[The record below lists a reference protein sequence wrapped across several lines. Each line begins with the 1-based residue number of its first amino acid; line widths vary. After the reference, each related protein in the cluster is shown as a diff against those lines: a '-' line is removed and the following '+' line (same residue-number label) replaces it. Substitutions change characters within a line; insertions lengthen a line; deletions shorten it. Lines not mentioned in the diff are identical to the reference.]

1 MKSMYKF
8 NIGFMAIAGL
18 CTAFVSCKNEEFA
31 DVSEAQFPERV
42 EFVFPDEIKSLIYT
56 DELGNSNLPMLAG
69 ETVKL
74 GYEIYPENVT
84 FKDVTWTSSNE
95 SVATVSNEG
104 EVKAIEGDGTTFS
117 VIQLAPVAA
126 YSGSGIYKTLKVVVS
141 NTMVQAESV
150 NISSESLEVYAGETL
165 QLTASILPETSTYKT
180 VKWTS
185 SDESIATV
193 DANGLVTGIVNDKVN
208 ADVTITAT
216 TLDGSNVTGSIELTV
231 KQIVQPQEIT
241 IDQTYS
247 VENNYLIAIA
257 DKKVELDFTTV
268 PAECTLSLI
277 EWKSSDETIAT
288 VENGVVTFNQSG
300 IFGDV
305 TITATCPETGNSSE
319 IKLHLEEGLIR
330 ELFKDENNITWS
342 DAKQNG
348 NNSSTS
354 TEWHDGYVTV
364 TTYNQNATN
373 QRADFKCW
381 ESKTWIHAGK
391 YPLLA
396 IRWEDVLYKYADEG
410 ITKRQINLDTS
421 GTCNGAKYS
430 GNVGGSNNKWLHAY
444 ECSDGTYV
452 YVYDFSSQTFAT
464 GGLLPNNSI
473 AEFTTFQFKYADISP
488 ISHQLTYNVY
498 WVQTFKE
505 LSDIERYIE
514 SEGLTFEKTK

>member
-42 EFVFPDEIKSLIYT
+42 EFVYPDEIKSLIYT

-141 NTMVQAESV
+141 NTMVQAESINV
-150 NISSESLEVYAGETL
+150 SSESQEVYAGETL

-208 ADVTITAT
+208 ANVTITAT

-247 VENNYLIAIA
+247 VENNYLFAIA

-305 TITATCPETGNSSE
+305 TITATCPETGNSSD

-330 ELFKDENNITWS
+330 ELFKNENNITWS
-342 DAKQNG
+342 DAKQSGNG
-348 NNSSTS
+348 TSTS

-364 TTYNQNATN
+364 TTYKQNETKR
-373 QRADFKCW
+373 RADFKCW
-381 ESKTWIHAGK
+381 EPKTWLHAGK
-391 YPLLA
+391 YPIIA
-396 IRWEDVLYKYADEG
+396 IRMNDLKDVEG
-410 ITKRQINLDTS
+410 VTGRNITLDSS
-421 GTCNGAKYS
+421 GSCNGTKFS
-430 GNVGGSNNKWLHAY
+430 GGLNGNNNKWLHDY
-444 ECSDGTYV
+444 KCSDGTHV
-452 YVYDFSSQTFAT
+452 FIYDLTAQGFAT
-464 GGLLPNNSI
+464 GGKLPTTAV
-473 AEFTTFQFKYADISP
+473 AEFTTFQFKYADIVSTEELKYDV
-488 ISHQLTYNVY
+488 H
-498 WVQTFKE
+498 WVQTFKT
-505 LSDIERYIE
+505 IEDVQEYIE
-514 SEGLTFEKTK
+514 SEGLTYDVIK

>member
-1 MKSMYKF
+1 MKNLYKL
-8 NIGFMAIAGL
+8 NIGFVAFASL
-18 CTAFVSCKNEEFA
+18 CTAFVSCKNEDFA

-42 EFVFPDEIKSLIYT
+42 EFTFPDEIKSLIYT
-56 DELGNSNLPMLAG
+56 DELGNSNLPLLSG

-84 FKDVTWTSSNE
+84 YKDVTWTSSNE
-95 SVATVSNEG
+95 NIATVSDEG

-141 NTMVQAESV
+141 NTMVQAESINV
-150 NISSESLEVYAGETL
+150 SSESQEVYAGETL
-165 QLTASILPETSTYKT
+165 QLTASILPENSTYKT

-208 ADVTITAT
+208 ANVTITAT

-247 VENNYLIAIA
+247 VENNYLFAIA

-305 TITATCPETGNSSE
+305 TITATCPETGNSSD

-330 ELFKDENNITWS
+330 ELFKNENNITWS
-342 DAKQNG
+342 DAKQSGNG
-348 NNSSTS
+348 TSTS

-364 TTYNQNATN
+364 TTYKQNETKR
-373 QRADFKCW
+373 RADFKCW
-381 ESKTWIHAGK
+381 EPKTWLHAGK
-391 YPLLA
+391 YPIIA
-396 IRWEDVLYKYADEG
+396 IRMNDLKDVEG
-410 ITKRQINLDTS
+410 VTGRNITLDSS
-421 GTCNGAKYS
+421 GSCNGTKFS
-430 GNVGGSNNKWLHAY
+430 GGLNGNNNKWLHDY
-444 ECSDGTYV
+444 KCSDGTHV
-452 YVYDFSSQTFAT
+452 FIYDLTAQDFAT
-464 GGLLPNNSI
+464 GGKLPTTAV
-473 AEFTTFQFKYADISP
+473 AEFTTFQFKYADIVSTEELKYDV
-488 ISHQLTYNVY
+488 H
-498 WVQTFKE
+498 WVQTFKT
-505 LSDIERYIE
+505 IEDVQEYIE
-514 SEGLTFEKTK
+514 SEGLTYDVIK

>member
-1 MKSMYKF
+1 MKNLYKL
-8 NIGFMAIAGL
+8 NIGFVAFASL
-18 CTAFVSCKNEEFA
+18 CTAFVSCKNEDFA

-42 EFVFPDEIKSLIYT
+42 EFTFPDEIKSLIYT
-56 DELGNSNLPMLAG
+56 DELGNSNLPLLSG

-84 FKDVTWTSSNE
+84 YKDVTWTSSNE
-95 SVATVSNEG
+95 NIATVSDEG

-141 NTMVQAESV
+141 NTMVQAESINV
-150 NISSESLEVYAGETL
+150 SSESQEVYAGETL
-165 QLTASILPETSTYKT
+165 QLTASILPENSTYKT

-208 ADVTITAT
+208 ANVTITAT

-247 VENNYLIAIA
+247 VENNYLFAIA

-305 TITATCPETGNSSE
+305 TITATCPETGNSSD

-330 ELFKDENNITWS
+330 ELFKNENNITWS
-342 DAKQNG
+342 DAKQSGNG
-348 NNSSTS
+348 TSTS

-364 TTYNQNATN
+364 TTYKQNETKR
-373 QRADFKCW
+373 RADFKCW
-381 ESKTWIHAGK
+381 EPKTWLHAGK
-391 YPLLA
+391 YPIIA
-396 IRWEDVLYKYADEG
+396 IRMNDLKDVEG
-410 ITKRQINLDTS
+410 VTGRNITLDSS
-421 GTCNGAKYS
+421 GSCNGTKFS
-430 GNVGGSNNKWLHAY
+430 GGLNGNNNKWLHDY
-444 ECSDGTYV
+444 KCSDGTHV
-452 YVYDFSSQTFAT
+452 FIYDLTAQGFAT
-464 GGLLPNNSI
+464 GGKLPTTAV
-473 AEFTTFQFKYADISP
+473 AEFTTFQFKYADIVSTEELKYDV
-488 ISHQLTYNVY
+488 H
-498 WVQTFKE
+498 WVQTFKT
-505 LSDIERYIE
+505 IEDVQEYIE
-514 SEGLTFEKTK
+514 SEGLTYDVIK

>member
-1 MKSMYKF
+1 MKNLYKL
-8 NIGFMAIAGL
+8 NIGFVAFASL
-18 CTAFVSCKNEEFA
+18 CTAFVSCKNEDFA

-42 EFVFPDEIKSLIYT
+42 EFTFPDEIKSLIYT
-56 DELGNSNLPMLAG
+56 DELGNSNLPLLSG

-117 VIQLAPVAA
+117 IIQLAPVAA
-126 YSGSGIYKTLKVVVS
+126 YSGSGMYKTLKVVVS
-141 NTMVQAESV
+141 NTMVQAESINV
-150 NISSESLEVYAGETL
+150 SSESQEVYAGETL
-165 QLTASILPETSTYKT
+165 QLTASILPENSTYKT
-180 VKWTS
+180 VKWSS
-185 SDESIATV
+185 SDESVAIV
-193 DANGLVTGIVNDKVN
+193 DENGLVTGIVNDKVN
-208 ADVTITAT
+208 ANVTITAT

-247 VENNYLIAIA
+247 VENNYLFAIA

-330 ELFKDENNITWS
+330 ELFKNENNITWS
-342 DAKQNG
+342 DAKQSGNG
-348 NNSSTS
+348 TSTS

-364 TTYNQNATN
+364 TTYKQNETKR
-373 QRADFKCW
+373 RADFKCW
-381 ESKTWIHAGK
+381 EPKTWLHAGK
-391 YPLLA
+391 YPIIA
-396 IRWEDVLYKYADEG
+396 IRMNDLNDVEG
-410 ITKRQINLDTS
+410 VTGRNITLDSS
-421 GTCNGAKYS
+421 GSCNGTKFS
-430 GNVGGSNNKWLHAY
+430 GGLNGNNNQWLHDY
-444 ECSDGTYV
+444 KCSDGTHV
-452 YVYDFSSQTFAT
+452 FIYDLTAQGFAT
-464 GGLLPNNSI
+464 GGKLPTTAL
-473 AEFTTFQFKYADISP
+473 AEFATLQFKYADIVSTEE
-488 ISHQLTYNVY
+488 LKYNVY
-498 WVQTFKE
+498 WVQTFKT
-505 LSDIERYIE
+505 IEEVQQFIA
-514 SEGLTFEKTK
+514 SENLTYEVIK

>member
-1 MKSMYKF
+1 MKNLYKL
-8 NIGFMAIAGL
+8 NIGFVAFASL
-18 CTAFVSCKNEEFA
+18 CTAFVSCKNEDFA

-42 EFVFPDEIKSLIYT
+42 EFTFPDEIKSLIYT
-56 DELGNSNLPMLAG
+56 DELGNSNLPLLSG

-84 FKDVTWTSSNE
+84 FKDVIWTSSNE

-141 NTMVQAESV
+141 NTMVQAESINV
-150 NISSESLEVYAGETL
+150 SSESQEVYAGETL
-165 QLTASILPETSTYKT
+165 QLTASILPENSTYKT
-180 VKWTS
+180 VKWSS
-185 SDESIATV
+185 SDESVAIV
-193 DANGLVTGIVNDKVN
+193 DENGLVTGIVNDKVN
-208 ADVTITAT
+208 ANVTITAT

-247 VENNYLIAIA
+247 VENNYLFAIA

-288 VENGVVTFNQSG
+288 VENGVVTFNQNG

-305 TITATCPETGNSSE
+305 TITATCPETGNSSD

-342 DAKQNG
+342 DAKQSGNG
-348 NNSSTS
+348 TSTS

-364 TTYNQNATN
+364 TTYKADATKR
-373 QRADFKCW
+373 RADFKCW
-381 ESKTWIHAGK
+381 EPKTWLHAGK
-391 YPLLA
+391 YPIIA
-396 IRWEDVLYKYADEG
+396 IRMDDLKDVEG
-410 ITKRQINLDTS
+410 VTGRNITLDSS
-421 GTCNGAKYS
+421 GSCNGTKFS
-430 GNVGGSNNKWLHAY
+430 GGLNGNNNKWLHDY
-444 ECSDGTYV
+444 KCSDGTHV
-452 YVYDFSSQTFAT
+452 FIYDLTAQGFAT
-464 GGLLPNNSI
+464 GGKLPTTAV
-473 AEFTTFQFKYADISP
+473 AEFTTFQFKYADIVSTEELKYDV
-488 ISHQLTYNVY
+488 H
-498 WVQTFKE
+498 WVQTFKT
-505 LSDIERYIE
+505 IEDVQEYIE
-514 SEGLTFEKTK
+514 SEGLTYDVIK

>member
-42 EFVFPDEIKSLIYT
+42 EFVYPDEIKSLIYT

-216 TLDGSNVTGSIELTV
+216 SLDGSNVAGSIELIV

-247 VENNYLIAIA
+247 ADGGYLFAIA
-257 DKKVELDFTTV
+257 DKKVALDFTTV
-268 PAECTLSLI
+268 PEECTLSLI

-288 VENGVVTFNQSG
+288 VENGVVTFNQKG

-305 TITATCPETGNSSE
+305 TIIATCPETGNSSE

-330 ELFKDENNITWS
+330 ELFKNENNITWS
-342 DAKQNG
+342 DAKQSGNG
-348 NNSSTS
+348 TSTS

-364 TTYNQNATN
+364 TTYKQNETKR
-373 QRADFKCW
+373 RADFKCW
-381 ESKTWIHAGK
+381 EPKTWLHAGK
-391 YPLLA
+391 YPIIA
-396 IRWEDVLYKYADEG
+396 IRMNDLKDVEG
-410 ITKRQINLDTS
+410 VTGRNITLDSS
-421 GTCNGAKYS
+421 GSCNGTKFS
-430 GNVGGSNNKWLHAY
+430 GGLNGNNNQWLHDY
-444 ECSDGTYV
+444 KCSDGTHV
-452 YVYDFSSQTFAT
+452 FIYDLTAQGFAT
-464 GGLLPNNSI
+464 GGKLPTTAL
-473 AEFTTFQFKYADISP
+473 AEFATLQFKYADIVSTEE
-488 ISHQLTYNVY
+488 LKYNVY
-498 WVQTFKE
+498 WVQTFKT
-505 LSDIERYIE
+505 IEEVQQFIA
-514 SEGLTFEKTK
+514 SENLTYEVIK

>member
-1 MKSMYKF
+1 MKNLYKL
-8 NIGFMAIAGL
+8 NIGFVAFASL
-18 CTAFVSCKNEEFA
+18 CTAFVSCKNEDFA

-42 EFVFPDEIKSLIYT
+42 EFTFPDEIKSLIYT
-56 DELGNSNLPMLAG
+56 DELGNSNLPLLSG

-84 FKDVTWTSSNE
+84 YKDVTWTSSNE

-141 NTMVQAESV
+141 NTMVQAESINV
-150 NISSESLEVYAGETL
+150 SSESQEVYAGETL

-208 ADVTITAT
+208 ANVTITAT

-247 VENNYLIAIA
+247 VENNYLFAIA

-305 TITATCPETGNSSE
+305 TITATCPETGNSSD

-330 ELFKDENNITWS
+330 ELFKDKNNITWS
-342 DAKQNG
+342 DAKQSG
-348 NNSSTS
+348 NETSTS

-364 TTYNQNATN
+364 TTYKQNETKR
-373 QRADFKCW
+373 RADFKCW
-381 ESKTWIHAGK
+381 EPKTWLHAGK
-391 YPLLA
+391 YPIIA
-396 IRWEDVLYKYADEG
+396 IRMNDLKDVEG
-410 ITKRQINLDTS
+410 VTGRNITLDSS
-421 GTCNGAKYS
+421 GSCNGTKFS
-430 GNVGGSNNKWLHAY
+430 GGLNGNNNKWLHDY
-444 ECSDGTYV
+444 KCSDGTHV
-452 YVYDFSSQTFAT
+452 FIYDLTAQGFAT
-464 GGLLPNNSI
+464 GGKLPTTAV
-473 AEFTTFQFKYADISP
+473 AEFTTFQFKYADIVSTEELKYDV
-488 ISHQLTYNVY
+488 H
-498 WVQTFKE
+498 WVQTFKT
-505 LSDIERYIE
+505 IEDVQEYIE
-514 SEGLTFEKTK
+514 SEGLTYDVIK